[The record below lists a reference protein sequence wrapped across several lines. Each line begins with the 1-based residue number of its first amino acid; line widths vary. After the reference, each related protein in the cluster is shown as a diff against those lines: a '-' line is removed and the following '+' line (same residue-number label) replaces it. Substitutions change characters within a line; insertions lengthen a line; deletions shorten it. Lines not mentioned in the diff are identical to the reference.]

1 MTTKDDPATPAT
13 PAAEHTAADLD
24 RLATLVAHGFAL
36 PSDARRLRRAAQ
48 EVRRLAAE
56 VERLEALGGQDADR
70 PIEAYHDAG
79 I

>member
-1 MTTKDDPATPAT
+1 MTTNDMATH
-13 PAAEHTAADLD
+13 AASTAHRTAADLD